1 MSWIKRNLYFL
12 VFSVLAVA
20 LMGLAGWYLYDKW
33 QLSNDIT
40 AKLNEQYEKLGR
52 LNGEKPHPGS
62 RDIDNIQAAKDQRQ
76 QLTNYIQQ
84 ARNYFQRVPAIP
96 NSPKVN
102 SQDFTAA
109 LRRTLDQLQRDAVG
123 ASVNLPPDAGG
134 YSFSFAAEKPRVT
147 FAAGSLAPL
156 SVQLGEIKAICDVL
170 FLAKINSLDNVRRER
185 VSADDANG
193 PATDYLT
200 ETSTTNDLAVLT
212 PYELTFRCF
221 SSELASVL
229 AGFASSPFGLVV
241 KNINVELASAST
253 VPGAFGTE
261 PGANP
266 GAYPGA
272 YPQMQVPPTAP
283 PPQPAALGAYAAPV
297 PGARGGLPTVLDEK
311 QLKVTLMLNVVKL
324 LPPK

>member
-20 LMGLAGWYLYDKW
+20 LMGLAGWYLYAKW

-84 ARNYFQRVPAIP
+84 ARKYFQRVPAIP

-109 LRRTLDQLQRDAVG
+109 LRRTLDQLQRDAVS
-123 ASVNLPPDAGG
+123 ASVNLPPDPGG

-147 FAAGSLAPL
+147 FATGSLEPL
-156 SVQLGEIKAICDVL
+156 SIQLGEVKALCDVL
-170 FLAKINSLDNVRRER
+170 FQAKINSLDNLRRER
-185 VSADDANG
+185 VSTDDANG

-200 ETSTTNDLAVLT
+200 ETSTTNDQAVLT

-229 AGFASSPFGLVV
+229 AGFASSPYSLIV
-241 KNINVELASAST
+241 KNINVELASASSGS
-253 VPGAFGTE
+253 VVAGGFE
-261 PGANP
+261 PNTYQNP
-266 GAYPGA
+266 PL
-272 YPQMQVPPTAP
+272 
-283 PPQPAALGAYAAPV
+283 QPAAAPPTPAAFTPASS
-297 PGARGGLPTVLDEK
+297 PRGGLPTVLDEK